1 MLSIEFAWSDGGN
14 MRLEYVYLFPVCS
27 MCKRGVAVNFTA
39 ESILLHHGF
48 ATGSVAA
55 QRLGVSSHLVSR
67 ITGTIY
73 IVQGDKNAAMESCNK
88 VNVGLN
94 LKFNKRNE
102 EVRICSWVYQ
112 LFWWLL
118 KLIPRLT
125 LALLSPII
133 VTMMSHI
140 CSRNG

>member
-1 MLSIEFAWSDGGN
+1 MFKTD
-14 MRLEYVYLFPVCS
+14 
-27 MCKRGVAVNFTA
+27 VAVNFIM
-39 ESILLHHGF
+39 EGILLHHGF

-73 IVQGDKNAAMESCNK
+73 IVQGGKNASMESCNK

-102 EVRICSWVYQ
+102 EVRC
-112 LFWWLL
+112 
-118 KLIPRLT
+118 
-125 LALLSPII
+125 
-133 VTMMSHI
+133 
-140 CSRNG
+140 

>member
-1 MLSIEFAWSDGGN
+1 M
-14 MRLEYVYLFPVCS
+14 Y
-27 MCKRGVAVNFTA
+27 KRGVAVNFTT
-39 ESILLHHGF
+39 ERILLHCGF
-48 ATGSVAA
+48 AAGSMAA

-73 IVQGDKNAAMESCNK
+73 IVQGDKNATVESCNK

-102 EVRICSWVYQ
+102 EVRICSRVYQ
-112 LFWWLL
+112 LFLWLL
-118 KLIPRLT
+118 TLIPHLT

-133 VTMMSHI
+133 VTLLSHI